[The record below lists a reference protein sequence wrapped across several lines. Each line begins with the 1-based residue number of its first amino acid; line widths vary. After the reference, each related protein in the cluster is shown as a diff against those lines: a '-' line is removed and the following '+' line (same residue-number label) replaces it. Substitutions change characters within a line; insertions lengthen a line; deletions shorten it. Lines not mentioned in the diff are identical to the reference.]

1 MTYTR
6 WIFVVISL
14 MTLPLISLGIIN
26 YIIDPFSVF
35 HSGILPYDYEIN
47 ERFNKIKHLDQH
59 HDRYNAYIMG
69 SSRSGTTSPS
79 LLEKHIPGSHFYN
92 MTVAGCTQ
100 YDNEQH
106 LRYFIEKKYPIKHIF
121 LQIDVSDI
129 YGFKAPEGNYNAK
142 HHPHIMHT
150 SDSLFY
156 LSYLTILPVKR
167 FIEKIKVNYFEGH
180 KNYLR
185 YDLTQSG
192 RWYVDYLEAQIQADP
207 LKYVQE
213 QSSFNQKLS
222 RGSKGTKIKENIHA
236 LKRFKALADAQ
247 NINLIVYIAPHNH
260 HMMDTFEHQSYL
272 EYLGEISKI
281 TPFWDFSGYN
291 AITLNDGYYYESSH
305 YRDLLAEL
313 IVKRIFNDHSSAI
326 PHDFGHYITANNIE
340 AHLQNQAMALAI
352 RDEIKVASNTLIEK

>member
-1 MTYTR
+1 
-6 WIFVVISL
+6 

-47 ERFNKIKHLDQH
+47 ERFNKIKHLDQYH
-59 HDRYNAYIMG
+59 ERYNAYIMG

-79 LLEKHIPGSHFYN
+79 SLEKHIPDSHFYN

-100 YDNEQH
+100 YDNELH
-106 LRYFIEKKYPIKHIF
+106 LRYFIEKQYPIKHIF
-121 LQIDVSDI
+121 LQIDISDI

-142 HHPHIMHT
+142 HHPHVMHT
-150 SDSLFY
+150 ADSLFY
-156 LSYLTILPVKR
+156 LSYLTVLPVKR

-180 KNYLR
+180 QHYLR
-185 YDLTQSG
+185 YDLTHSG
-192 RWYVDYLEAQIQADP
+192 RWYVDYLEEQIHADP
-207 LKYVQE
+207 LKYIQE
-213 QSSFNQKLS
+213 QSSFNQKMS
-222 RGSKGTKIKENIHA
+222 RGAKGTKIIENINA

-247 NINLIVYIAPHNH
+247 RINVIVYIAPHNH
-260 HMMDTFEHQSYL
+260 NMMDTFEHQSYL
-272 EYLGEISKI
+272 EYLREISKI

-313 IVKRIFNDHSSAI
+313 LIKRIFNDHTSAI

-340 AHLQNQAMALAI
+340 AHLQNQAMALAM
-352 RDEIKVASNTLIEK
+352 REQLTLPS